1 MRKLSSRE
9 LRRMQSKL
17 LSSLG
22 LDVTEQNVAKE
33 VLIRLPDKEVVIK
46 DPTVVVLQVGEE
58 KVYQIIG
65 GEVSEKKA
73 AISEARVQTYEP
85 SPEDITIVAL
95 QAGVS
100 EEEAKRALIEVGG
113 DLAKAI
119 LLLKSK

>member
-1 MRKLSSRE
+1 MKKISSRE

-17 LSSLG
+17 LGSLG

-33 VLIRLPDKEVVIK
+33 VLIRLPDKDVVIK
-46 DPTVVVLQVGEE
+46 DPTVVVLQVGGE

-65 GEVSEKKA
+65 GEVSEQKA
-73 AISEARVQTYEP
+73 VVSETKPPAYEP
-85 SPEDITIVAL
+85 SPEDIAVVAL

-100 EEEAKRALIEVGG
+100 EEEAKKALLEVGG

>member
-9 LRRMQSKL
+9 LRRIQSKL

-33 VLIRLPDKEVVIK
+33 VVLRLPDRDIVIK
-46 DPTVVVLQVGEE
+46 EPTVVILQVGGE

-65 GEVSEKKA
+65 GEVSEQKVTVSEEKA
-73 AISEARVQTYEP
+73 PVYEP
-85 SPEDITIVAL
+85 SPDDIAIVAL

-100 EEEAKRALIEVGG
+100 EEEAKRTLIEVGG

>member
-1 MRKLSSRE
+1 
-9 LRRMQSKL
+9 MQSKL

-22 LDVTEQNVAKE
+22 LDVKEQNVAKE
-33 VLIRLPDKEVVIK
+33 VLIRLPDKDVVIK
-46 DPTVVVLQVGEE
+46 EPTVVVLQVGDE

-65 GEVSEKKA
+65 GEVSEQKPTVK
-73 AISEARVQTYEP
+73 EAGAPIYEP
-85 SPEDITIVAL
+85 TPDDITIVAL

-100 EEEAKRALIEVGG
+100 EEEAKRALIETGG

>member
-9 LRRMQSKL
+9 LRRIQSKL
-17 LSSLG
+17 LGSLG
-22 LDVTEQNVAKE
+22 LDVMEQNVAKE
-33 VLIRLPDKEVVIK
+33 VVIRLSDKDVVIK
-46 DPTVVVLQVGEE
+46 EPTVVVLQVGDE

-65 GEVSEKKA
+65 GEVSEQKPKVGEEKVT
-73 AISEARVQTYEP
+73 IYEP
-85 SPEDITIVAL
+85 TQDDITIVAL

-100 EEEAKRALIEVGG
+100 EEEARRVLIEVGG

>member
-17 LSSLG
+17 LGSLG
-22 LDVTEQNVAKE
+22 LDVREQNVAKE
-33 VLIRLPDKEVVIK
+33 VLIRLPDKDVIIK
-46 DPTVVVLQVGEE
+46 EPTVVVLQVGDE

-65 GEVSEKKA
+65 GEVSEQKPRVSEEKA
-73 AISEARVQTYEP
+73 PTYEP
-85 SPEDITIVAL
+85 TPEDITIVAL

-100 EEEAKRALIEVGG
+100 EDEAKRALIEVGG